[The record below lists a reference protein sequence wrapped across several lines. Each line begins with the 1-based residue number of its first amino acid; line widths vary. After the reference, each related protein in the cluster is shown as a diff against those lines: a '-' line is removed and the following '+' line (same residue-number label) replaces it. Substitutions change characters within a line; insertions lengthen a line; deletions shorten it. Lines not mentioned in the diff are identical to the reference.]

1 MDEGGICR
9 FEEDACGRASLRA
22 LVLKREQPRLRRE
35 RDRVALHSHRPEL
48 YHAVVVGQRPRAP
61 QLLGQ
66 PSRRHFASVAHAT
79 RWRKPSLCTRQPRPA
94 AHLAS
99 HGFQHAH
106 DKLAMVRSLHR
117 GEHERCD
124 KEAGQNG
131 VFLLAHHAHH
141 TGANAEELV
150 VSCLTTADVCQNTR
164 KKKQLRPRRSRTFY
178 CLNLVL
184 FSRGRRIFS
193 RGRRA
198 CAAYEC
204 FTYLQRVSAAG
215 PNAHSLSFVRARRA
229 RALNGC
235 VPPPPR
241 ASAALRVSAP
251 APSWAARR
259 RHRRARRRRSRRLA
273 CSSRRPSPSA
283 C

>member
-150 VSCLTTADVCQNTR
+150 VSCLTTADVCQITESKTE
-164 KKKQLRPRRSRTFY
+164 KKNFLAPVCIQS
-178 CLNLVL
+178 
-184 FSRGRRIFS
+184 FS

-198 CAAYEC
+198 CAGYEC
-204 FTYLQRVSAAG
+204 FTYVQRVSAAG

>member
-1 MDEGGICR
+1 MVTHYPNTALGPSRPNSRVLPAFQASSTHTTNLPWYDLFTAVNTSAATRRPVKTESFSSLTMRIIQARTRRSSSC
-9 FEEDACGRASLRA
+9 RAS
-22 LVLKREQPRLRRE
+22 PRRTYVKTL
-35 RDRVALHSHRPEL
+35 
-48 YHAVVVGQRPRAP
+48 Q
-61 QLLGQ
+61 
-66 PSRRHFASVAHAT
+66 
-79 RWRKPSLCTRQPRPA
+79 
-94 AHLAS
+94 
-99 HGFQHAH
+99 
-106 DKLAMVRSLHR
+106 
-117 GEHERCD
+117 
-124 KEAGQNG
+124 KE
-131 VFLLAHHAHH
+131 
-141 TGANAEELV
+141 E
-150 VSCLTTADVCQNTR
+150 
-164 KKKQLRPRRSRTFY
+164 LRPRRSFY
-178 CLNLVL
+178 CLHTSLYCL
-184 FSRGRRIFS
+184 GSFS